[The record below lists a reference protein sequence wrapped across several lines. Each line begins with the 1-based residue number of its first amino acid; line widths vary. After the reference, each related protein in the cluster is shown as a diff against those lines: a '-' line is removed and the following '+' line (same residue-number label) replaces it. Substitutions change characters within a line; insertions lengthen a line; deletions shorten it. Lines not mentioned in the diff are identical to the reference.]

1 MQTEKC
7 TPVNFATHLDSLI
20 KARGIT
26 QKKLAADIGASEA
39 SVVKWLKGSMPL
51 GENLNKLASY
61 FSLHPDYLLNPS
73 RYRNYIA
80 AADRETEAMLG
91 TPEQKTAHFNRRLME
106 ESGKLKVRQEGF
118 EDAMSL
124 QEEMPVYGENWR
136 TRCLA
141 AEGQLAALKT
151 LLLTTS
157 ENIILPT
164 P

>member
-1 MQTEKC
+1 MQQQTF
-7 TPVNFATHLDSLI
+7 TPVNFSTHLASLI

-51 GENLNKLASY
+51 GENLNRLAEY

-73 RYRNYIA
+73 RYRDYISEV
-80 AADRETEAMLG
+80 DKEAEAITG
-91 TPEQKTAHFNRRLME
+91 TPQQKDAYFNRRLIE
-106 ESGKLKVRQEGF
+106 EADKLKVRQEGF
-118 EDAMSL
+118 EAAMSL
-124 QEEMPVYGENWR
+124 QEQMPVYGEDWR

-141 AEGQLAALKT
+141 AEDQLASLKT

-157 ENIILPT
+157 KNIKLPT